1 MRRVA
6 SLIGGI
12 FWRGA
17 MIKHHHRV
25 ALYLGWLAGGLAMLG
40 AHLFD
45 ASGWPITAAVALTS
59 FAVALAAVRWPFV

>member
-6 SLIGGI
+6 SLIGGALE
-12 FWRGA
+12 RTDDQTPSP
-17 MIKHHHRV
+17 V

-45 ASGWPITAAVALTS
+45 ASGRPITAAVALTS
-59 FAVALAAVRWPFV
+59 FAVALAAARWPFKR